1 MKIFTRWR
9 FVFAGLI
16 INSILF
22 GASGVTFAQGA
33 QTAKAQRARTV
44 RESPS
49 APTAA
54 PAEAT
59 ITLNEQFLNSF
70 LEAMFTQLREPEFPL
85 SISQTE
91 PAKEKSETEAAHARS
106 SKVGAC
112 TSMIVLERENAGVKT
127 AVKFESGRIVAPL
140 AFSGSYDA
148 ALGCFN
154 FSGWANSIVTLEFDR
169 ERQALMARVRVQEV
183 FLNGIPRLA
192 SGILISMVQGTI
204 DRRFNPY
211 ELFKA
216 EQLSPTVAIKAAG
229 GSLRLRAKEIQPEI
243 IPGALRLKIIYEFE
257 RGA

>member
-16 INSILF
+16 INSILLSS
-22 GASGVTFAQGA
+22 SGIALGQ
-33 QTAKAQRARTV
+33 AQRSRTV
-44 RESPS
+44 QE
-49 APTAA
+49 AA

-85 SISQTE
+85 SISQNE
-91 PAKEKSETEAAHARS
+91 ANKDKSAVEAAHAPS
-106 SKVGAC
+106 SKIGMCASV
-112 TSMIVLERENAGVKT
+112 IVLERENAGIKT

-148 ALGCFN
+148 TLGCLN

-169 ERQALMARVRVQEV
+169 ERQALMARVRVQQV

-192 SGILISMVQGTI
+192 SGILIGMVQGTI

-229 GSLRLRAKEIQPEI
+229 GSLRLRAKEIRPEI